1 MKKIRVLVA
10 FLIAI
15 MMLESTEWTG
25 LQTVAASQAV
35 SNGNTDVWTSPL
47 LTSTEQAACRKQ
59 LSQQSSQDSAVDA
72 TGGSVY
78 PSIRAAAIYLRKQLK
93 ARATTITFQLDW
105 NYLTTTDSNTIYNQV
120 LEEAL
125 KPTTD
130 PQEGDYIRYHLA
142 GYSPCLSQDEG
153 AGFVTYK
160 LYCSYY
166 TTAGQEKKVQQKI
179 RSIISGLNL
188 VNCSDAEK
196 IKKIHDYLCNNVNYY
211 DNGVVFGSKSC
222 HSAYSALIG
231 KKTVCQGYAT
241 AFYALCIQAGISV
254 RCVQGIANTGAGT
267 SGNHLWNVVKLG
279 SKWYNIDVT
288 WDDQNASDSSISYDY
303 FMKNNA
309 VFNQNHKRFY
319 YFNNANQKKRYW
331 DSTQIA
337 TFNAACP
344 MSSVSYKNT
353 VGKPSIQNITYA
365 GNNAMRLTW
374 NKVDTATGYYFYYA
388 MNQTDL
394 NNCKPIA
401 IKGGNV
407 TSLKMVG
414 MVPGKTYYFKM
425 RAYSDLFTSI
435 KSKYS
440 ATVRVTY

>member
-1 MKKIRVLVA
+1 MRKIRVLAAVLMA
-10 FLIAI
+10 VML
-15 MMLESTEWTG
+15 LESTGWTG
-25 LQTVAASQAV
+25 LESVAASQVDAK
-35 SNGNTDVWTSPL
+35 TKMDIWTSPL
-47 LTSTEQAACRKQ
+47 LTTAEQTACKDQ
-59 LSQQSSQDSAVDA
+59 LSQQALQDNAVDA

-105 NYLTTTDSNTIYNQV
+105 NCLSSIDRNTIYDQV

-125 KPTTD
+125 QPTTD

-142 GYSPCLSQDEG
+142 GYRPCAPQDEG
-153 AGFVTYK
+153 VGFVTYK

-166 TTAGQEKKVQQKI
+166 TTANQEKKVQQRI
-179 RSIISGLNL
+179 RSIVSGLNL
-188 VNCSDAEK
+188 TNSSDAEK
-196 IKKIHDYLCNNVNYY
+196 IKKIHDYLCQNVNYY
-211 DNGVVFGSKSC
+211 DSGIVFGAKSC

-241 AFYALCIQAGISV
+241 AFYALCLQAGISV
-254 RCVQGIANTGAGT
+254 RCIQGIADTGNGS
-267 SGNHLWNVVKLG
+267 SGNHLWNVVELG
-279 SKWYNIDVT
+279 GKWYNIDVT
-288 WDDQNASDSSISYDY
+288 WDDQNANGSGIRYDY

-309 VFNQNHKRFY
+309 VFNRNHKRFY
-319 YFNNANQKKRYW
+319 YFNSVNQRKRYW
-331 DSTQIA
+331 DSAQIA
-337 TFNAACP
+337 TFNATCP
-344 MSSVSYKNT
+344 MSAVSYKNT
-353 VGKPSIQNITYA
+353 VGKPSIQKVTYS
-365 GNNAMRLTW
+365 GTNAMRLSW
-374 NKVDTATGYYFYYA
+374 NKIDTATGYYFYYA
-388 MNQTDL
+388 TNQADL

-414 MVPGKTYYFKM
+414 MVSGKTYYFKM
-425 RAYSDLFTSI
+425 RAYSDLFTNV